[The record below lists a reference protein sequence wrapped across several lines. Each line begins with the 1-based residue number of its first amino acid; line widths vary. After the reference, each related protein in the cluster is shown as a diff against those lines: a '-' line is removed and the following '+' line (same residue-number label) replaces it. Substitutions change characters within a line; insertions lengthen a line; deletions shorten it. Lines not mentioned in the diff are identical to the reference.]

1 MGRFE
6 TRRDRPSRAAR
17 RPVMRPGKIPRMNIQ
32 HTPPRIFR
40 PRPLALPRLNQRTVI
55 RAFYEKHYFGAVKS
69 GSRNF
74 SESHMAE
81 ILRVVIPV

>member
-1 MGRFE
+1 M
-6 TRRDRPSRAAR
+6 
-17 RPVMRPGKIPRMNIQ
+17 
-32 HTPPRIFR
+32 
-40 PRPLALPRLNQRTVI
+40 ALSRLNQRTVI
-55 RAFYEKHYFGAVKS
+55 RAFYEKHYFGSVKS